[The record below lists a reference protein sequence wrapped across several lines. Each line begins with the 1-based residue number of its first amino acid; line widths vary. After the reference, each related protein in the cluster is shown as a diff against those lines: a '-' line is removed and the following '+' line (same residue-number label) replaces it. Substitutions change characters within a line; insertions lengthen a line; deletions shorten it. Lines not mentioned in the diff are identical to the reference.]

1 MAAPLTLATD
11 DLRKSH
17 SVKLEV
23 LHPPR
28 KQKRPARP
36 TRLLRI
42 VLSGSDSR
50 LCADAHSHGIGTL
63 SRGGAA

>member
-17 SVKLEV
+17 PVKLEV

-36 TRLLRI
+36 TRLLPI
-42 VLSGSDSR
+42 VLSGR
-50 LCADAHSHGIGTL
+50 LALDL
-63 SRGGAA
+63 